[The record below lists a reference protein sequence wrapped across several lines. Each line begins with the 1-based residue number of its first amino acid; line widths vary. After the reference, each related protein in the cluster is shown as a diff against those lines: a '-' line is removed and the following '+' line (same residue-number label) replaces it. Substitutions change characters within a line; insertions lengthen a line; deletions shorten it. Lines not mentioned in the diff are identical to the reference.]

1 MSQVSQAFYDKI
13 ERWML
18 GGLDI
23 NRMSMSDDQK
33 YRAMVVYEHITNGL
47 PTSRLCQHE

>member
-33 YRAMVVYEHITNGL
+33 YRAMVVYEA
-47 PTSRLCQHE
+47 